1 MQQVLEQDRLLHRIT
16 YQIRQSLELE
26 KVLST
31 AATEV
36 RLVLGTDR
44 VKIYQFH
51 ADGHGQVIAESIHQN
66 RLPSLLGLHFPADDI
81 PLHARELFLKA
92 RQRSI
97 VNVETQEIGLSSA
110 DQEVTDIRYRPVD
123 PCHIEYLRTMG
134 VQSSVVV
141 PILQAEQL
149 WGLLVSH
156 SVAPRL
162 VTEAELQLL
171 QSVVNQLEIA
181 ITQAMLIKQ
190 VQQLAEHES
199 KVNYISRLL
208 HAVPTIQLQQ
218 ALEEAVVLLQGVA
231 GRLYLLGSGS
241 SPELYITGEQPS
253 RLADDKLLEQCH
265 LWQPYL
271 SHNPSHK
278 GQMSWAVRDVYEEPA
293 CRPLAPVM
301 EATAIRG
308 LLVIP
313 LYYGQQCLGCLTI
326 FRQAIETETLWA
338 GQFDSD
344 SRQTMPRQS
353 FTAWRELK
361 GGQTQPWI
369 EEDLKLAQALGEHFS
384 MAVQQYH
391 LYNQV
396 QTLNTS
402 LEQQVEE
409 RTATLQRAIDQQKA
423 LAGVVAK
430 IRASLD
436 LNFIFQATV
445 REVRQLLGAD
455 RAGIFYFEPDSNWE
469 LGEFIA
475 EDVSPDFMP
484 ILGTRVKDGC
494 FSRKY
499 APRYHQGQI
508 QIIADLES
516 ADLADCHIQALSK
529 LQVRAN
535 LVIPLLEGDYLW
547 GLLCVHQCQHPHEWT
562 LSEIEFARQIAAQLG
577 VGIQQAKLLTQ
588 TQQQTAQL
596 TQALHDLQNAQGQ
609 LVQTEK
615 MSSLGQLVA
624 GIAHEINNPVNFIY
638 GNLDYAQTYAESLLR
653 VIAVYQLHC
662 ADHHPE
668 IQSAL
673 EAVDFNFLAADFPK
687 ILTSM
692 KIGADRIRQIVQS
705 LRNFSRLDQAERKP
719 VDLHEGIDSTLLIL
733 QHRLKANGKSPG
745 IEIIKEYS
753 NLPLVECYAGQLNQ
767 VFMNI
772 LSNAIDA
779 LESREETRSIEA
791 SREHTSWIKIQTALT
806 ENAAN
811 QKCAVISISD
821 NGAGIPESVKS
832 RIFDP
837 FFTTKPVGRGT
848 GLGLAISYQVV
859 TEKHGGSLQCYSR
872 PGEGTEFRIE
882 LPISYS

>member
-26 KVLST
+26 QVLST

-36 RLVLGTDR
+36 RLVLGSDR

-51 ADGHGQVIAESIHQN
+51 ADGHGQVIAESIHQD

-81 PLHARELFLKA
+81 PPHARELFLKA

-110 DQEVTDIRYRPVD
+110 EQESIDICYRAVD
-123 PCHIEYLRTMG
+123 PCHLEYLRTMG

-141 PILQAEQL
+141 PILQTEQL

-156 SVAPRL
+156 SVEPRL

-199 KVNYISRLL
+199 KVNRISSLL
-208 HAVPTIQLQQ
+208 HAVPTIQLQP
-218 ALEEAVVLLQGVA
+218 ALEEAVVLLQGMS
-231 GRLYLLGSGS
+231 GRLYLLGADS
-241 SPELYITGEQPS
+241 SPELYTIGEQPS
-253 RLADDKLLEQCH
+253 LLAGDRPLEQSY

-271 SHNPSHK
+271 SYDG
-278 GQMSWAVRDVYEEPA
+278 GQMPWSVRDIYEEPT
-293 CRPLAPVM
+293 CRTLTSVFQ
-301 EATAIRG
+301 ATSIRG

-313 LYYGQQCLGCLTI
+313 LCYGQQCLGCLTI

-353 FTAWRELK
+353 FTAWREFK
-361 GGQTQPWI
+361 GGQTQLWT

-396 QTLNTS
+396 QTLNTG
-402 LEQQVEE
+402 LEQQVRE
-409 RTATLQRAIDQQKA
+409 RTATLEQAIDRQKA

-475 EDVSPDFMP
+475 EDVLPEFMP
-484 ILGTRVKDGC
+484 ILGTRVQDSC
-494 FSRKY
+494 FSQDY
-499 APRYHQGQI
+499 APHYHQGQI
-508 QIIADLES
+508 QVIANLETADLSE
-516 ADLADCHIQALSK
+516 CHKRTLSK
-529 LQVRAN
+529 LQIKAN
-535 LVIPLLEGDYLW
+535 LVIPLLEGDCLW
-547 GLLCVHQCQHPHEWT
+547 GLLCIHQCEHPHEWT
-562 LSEIEFARQIAAQLG
+562 ASEIEFGRQIAAQLG

-596 TQALHDLQNAQGQ
+596 TQALHDLQNAQSQ

-638 GNLDYAQTYAESLLR
+638 GNLDYAQTYAEALLR

-662 ADHHPE
+662 SEQHPD

-687 ILTSM
+687 ILASM

-779 LESREETRSIEA
+779 LESREEVRSLDA
-791 SREHTSWIKIQTALT
+791 ARAHSSWIKIQTTLT
-806 ENAAN
+806 QNTFN

-859 TEKHGGSLQCYSR
+859 TEKHGGTLQCHSQ

-882 LPISYS
+882 LPISYSS